1 VFDDEEVRKGSR
13 SFRRDE
19 VKFEVAKIDASL
31 ALFSLLSIIKKVNM
45 LVKLSSFLLLLVPYG
60 AAFRVPDNVQ
70 RNVELPKIRDRNVEQ
85 VATQDSMLKS
95 NQATVR
101 KRVGVDNSMAEEYWY
116 DSRIHSLGNVGF
128 FGGIHAA
135 LAPLTTKLIDVI
147 AYNGTDIRQ
156 LVSTLLLFRNNLSYF
171 VHSTYVI
178 FPLMVGRRRALQESK
193 VQQGSSP

>member
-1 VFDDEEVRKGSR
+1 
-13 SFRRDE
+13 
-19 VKFEVAKIDASL
+19 
-31 ALFSLLSIIKKVNM
+31 M
-45 LVKLSSFLLLLVPYG
+45 LVKLSSFLLLLAPYG
-60 AAFRVPDNVQ
+60 AAFRAPDNVQ
-70 RNVELPKIRDRNVEQ
+70 RNVVLPKIGDRNAKQ
-85 VATQDSMLKS
+85 VATQDSLLKS
-95 NQATVR
+95 NQAALS
-101 KRVGVDNSMAEEYWY
+101 KQLGVDNSMAEYWH